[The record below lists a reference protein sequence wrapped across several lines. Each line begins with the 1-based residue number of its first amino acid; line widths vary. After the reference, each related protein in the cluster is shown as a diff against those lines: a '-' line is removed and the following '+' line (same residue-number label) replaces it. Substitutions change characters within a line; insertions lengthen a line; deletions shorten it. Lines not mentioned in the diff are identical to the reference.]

1 MKYNFETKYLTA
13 STDSTV
19 AAKRLIL
26 LIEDMEKLE
35 EEKYAH
41 DEHGNRIPVMRAKP
55 TEDFVD
61 YCVKRQAE
69 QPFKGAIVVDEL
81 EKPIF
86 NPEEITGKISKEPF
100 GDMGKVI
107 HDGGNCVETDK
118 GFVIMKKPRK
128 TKKPIEFEEYK
139 PKKPKIINTEDVKP
153 AQESLENAY
162 MGEHLCIQ
170 PKEKERKHLSPKENL
185 MWVYISTHKDYT
197 IHSTTRDLG
206 ITKDMYY
213 FLKSQLKKK
222 GYPVN
227 GAVDWPKAE
236 D

>member
-35 EEKYAH
+35 GEKHAH
-41 DEHGNRIPVMRAKP
+41 DEHGNRLPVMRAEP
-55 TEDFVD
+55 IDDFVD

-69 QPFKGAIVVDEL
+69 QPFKGAIVVDEP

-86 NPEEITGKISKEPF
+86 NPQTKREFEEITGKTSKEP
-100 GDMGKVI
+100 
-107 HDGGNCVETDK
+107 
-118 GFVIMKKPRK
+118 
-128 TKKPIEFEEYK
+128 IEIEEYK
-139 PKKPKIINTEDVKP
+139 PKKPKIINTEDIKP
-153 AQESLENAY
+153 AKESLENAY
-162 MGEHLCIQ
+162 MGE
-170 PKEKERKHLSPKENL
+170 HLSPKENL

-213 FLKSQLKKK
+213 FLKNQLKKK

-227 GAVDWPKAE
+227 GAVDWAKAE
-236 D
+236 N